1 MHAPRPLQLISVI
14 LPAFNEGEA
23 LQLVIPAIAG
33 ALEGEAFEIIV
44 VDDGS
49 TDGTR
54 SAVLALT
61 PRLPSLRYLR
71 FSRNFGKEAALSA
84 GLDAARGEA
93 VMMMDADGQHPPELL
108 AQFLQRWRA
117 GAEIV
122 SGVQKDR
129 LDTPP
134 KRLAKRLYYRL
145 MTIGSPID
153 IPPNAGDFR
162 LLDRKVVDALKSL
175 PERKRFMKGLYAW
188 VGFRS
193 ELVPFVPK
201 PRAAGDSKYSWM
213 KLLGLGLTGMTAFTI
228 APLRLVSIAGLAISL
243 TAFGFGLYLLY
254 EYFTDSNQL
263 AGWATLAV
271 GMMFFSGL
279 QLLALGLI
287 SEYLAGMFE
296 EVKQRPLYIIAEDS
310 GARAPV
316 PARLAAETALAEDD
330 DSRIS
335 R

>member
-1 MHAPRPLQLISVI
+1 MHAPRPVQLISII
-14 LPAFNEGEA
+14 LPAFNESEA
-23 LQLVIPAIAG
+23 LGMVIPSIVA
-33 ALEGEAFEIIV
+33 ALPGELIEIVV

-49 TDGTR
+49 TDATR
-54 SAVLALT
+54 ATVLAMT
-61 PRLPSLRYLR
+61 RDYPLRYLR

-84 GLDAARGEA
+84 GIHAAQGQA
-93 VMMMDADGQHPPELL
+93 VIMMDADGQHPPELL
-108 AQFLQRWRA
+108 ARFLERWRS

-122 SGVQKDR
+122 SGVQKTR

-145 MTIGSPID
+145 MAAGSSIT
-153 IPPNAGDFR
+153 IPPDAGDFR
-162 LLDRKVVDALKSL
+162 LLDRKVVDALKML
-175 PERKRFMKGLYAW
+175 PERKRFMKGLYSW
-188 VGFRS
+188 VGFRT
-193 ELVPFVPK
+193 ELIPFVTK
-201 PRAAGDSKYSWM
+201 PRAAGETKYGWM
-213 KLLGLGLTGMTAFTI
+213 QLFSLGLTGMTAFTI
-228 APLRLVSIAGLAISL
+228 APLRLVSIVGLIISVTSFL
-243 TAFGFGLYLLY
+243 FGLYLLL
-254 EYFTDSNQL
+254 EFFLDGNQL

-296 EVKQRPLYIIAEDS
+296 EVKQRPLYIVAEDI
-310 GARAPV
+310 GERVPV
-316 PARLAAETALAEDD
+316 PARVSSESILAEND

>member
-1 MHAPRPLQLISVI
+1 MHAPRPVQLISIV

-23 LQLVIPAIAG
+23 LRMVIPAIAQ
-33 ALEGEAFEIIV
+33 ALRGELIEIII

-49 TDGTR
+49 TDATR
-54 SAVLALT
+54 AAALSATASYPV
-61 PRLPSLRYLR
+61 RYLR

-84 GLDAARGEA
+84 GIDAARGQA
-93 VMMMDADGQHPPELL
+93 VIMMDADGQHPVELL
-108 AQFLQRWRA
+108 ALFLERWRA

-134 KRLAKRLYYRL
+134 KRFAKRLYYRL
-145 MTIGSPID
+145 MAAGSSIT
-153 IPPNAGDFR
+153 IPPDAGDFR
-162 LLDRKVVDALKSL
+162 LLDRKVVDALKTL
-175 PERKRFMKGLYAW
+175 PERKRFMKGLYSW
-188 VGFRS
+188 VGFRT
-193 ELVPFVPK
+193 ELIPFVAR
-201 PRAAGDSKYSWM
+201 PRAAGETKYGWM
-213 KLLGLGLTGMTAFTI
+213 QLFGLGLTGMTAFTI
-228 APLRLVSIAGLAISL
+228 APLRMVSILGLAISVTSFL
-243 TAFGFGLYLLY
+243 FGVYLLL
-254 EYFTDSNQL
+254 EYFLDSNQL

-296 EVKQRPLYIIAEDS
+296 EVKQRPLYIVAEDT
-310 GARAPV
+310 GERAPV
-316 PARLAAETALAEDD
+316 PARASTETVMAEDD
-330 DSRIS
+330 PSRVS